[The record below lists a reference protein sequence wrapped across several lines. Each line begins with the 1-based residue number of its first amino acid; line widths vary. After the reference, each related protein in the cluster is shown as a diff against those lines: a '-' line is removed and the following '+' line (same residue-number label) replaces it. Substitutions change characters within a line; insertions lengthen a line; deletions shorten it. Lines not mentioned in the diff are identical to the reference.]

1 MTRRQIAESLE
12 LDPIKVS
19 HALKSLVKW
28 REVDFIEHPWEEAAE
43 LVDYEL
49 SRRTRFFFIVED

>member
-1 MTRRQIAESLE
+1 MTRRQIAEG
-12 LDPIKVS
+12 LDFDPVKVS
-19 HALKSLVKW
+19 HSLKRLIKC

-49 SRRTRFFFIVED
+49 SRRTRFFFIVGD